1 MTLITLTAPAVE
13 PVTVAEMRDQVRQDS
28 TAEDALLASY
38 IRAARVRVEG
48 FTRRR
53 LISQEVEFRRD
64 GLGGVI
70 RLPVDPVIS
79 LDQITYLDT
88 AGTEQVLSGSL
99 YRMRRSVMP
108 FEVIPTPNAVW
119 PAVLADLDTVGI
131 VLTVGYGPDPE
142 DVPEDFRAAIRGLA
156 AHYYA
161 NREAVSPDAGPELPL
176 GVRDLLLPNVLWL

>member
-1 MTLITLTAPAVE
+1 
-13 PVTVAEMRDQVRQDS
+13 
-28 TAEDALLASY
+28 
-38 IRAARVRVEG
+38 
-48 FTRRR
+48 
-53 LISQEVEFRRD
+53 
-64 GLGGVI
+64 
-70 RLPVDPVIS
+70 
-79 LDQITYLDT
+79 
-88 AGTEQVLSGSL
+88 
-99 YRMRRSVMP
+99 MRRSVMP

>member
-1 MTLITLTAPAVE
+1 MTLITLIAPAVE

-53 LISQEVEFRRD
+53 LIGQEVEFRRD

-99 YRMRRSVMP
+99 
-108 FEVIPTPNAVW
+108 
-119 PAVLADLDTVGI
+119 
-131 VLTVGYGPDPE
+131 
-142 DVPEDFRAAIRGLA
+142 
-156 AHYYA
+156 
-161 NREAVSPDAGPELPL
+161 
-176 GVRDLLLPNVLWL
+176 